1 VTRLASLTLHAEKL
15 HRDDVWAAV
24 ERLAQ
29 RAAGLG
35 ARLTF
40 FVHPFWALAAGADIA
55 TRVVRLAELGHEIGQ
70 HTHYYDA
77 RTGRVPG
84 HKAGDLD
91 PGNVVRRLEEDRAA
105 LERAGVPPR
114 GFVSGAWAFPEGL
127 AEWLAGHG
135 FTYDCSLRT
144 YAPPS
149 NASGMTPAAAPH
161 FLRDGLL
168 EVPTTAPLR
177 RAIGLLPGSARLGDL
192 AYRLVYCHDD
202 DLLDLRKRA
211 ALGYLLAILPFRG
224 WRLVSAGEIAQC
236 CREELM
242 RHG

>member
-1 VTRLASLTLHAEKL
+1 MTCLASLTLHAEKL
-15 HRDDVWAAV
+15 HRDDVWAVV

-29 RAAGLG
+29 RAADRG

-40 FVHPFWALAAGADIA
+40 FVHPFWALAAGVDV
-55 TRVVRLAELGHEIGQ
+55 TMRVVRLAELGHEIGQ

-77 RTGRVPG
+77 RTGRVPD

-105 LERAGVPPR
+105 LERAGVRPQ

-127 AEWLAGHG
+127 AEALAAHG
-135 FTYDCSLRT
+135 FVYDCSLRT

-177 RAIGLLPGSARLGDL
+177 RAIGLRPGSARLGDL

-202 DLLDLRKRA
+202 DLLDPRKRA
-211 ALGYLLAILPFRG
+211 ALGWLLATLPFRG
-224 WRLVSAGEIAQC
+224 WRLVPAGEIAER

>member
-1 VTRLASLTLHAEKL
+1 VTRLAALTLHAEKL

-24 ERLAQ
+24 ERVAQ
-29 RAAGLG
+29 QAAGRG

-40 FVHPFWALAAGADIA
+40 FVHPFWALAAGAGVA
-55 TRVVRLAELGHEIGQ
+55 ARVARLAELGHEIGQ

-105 LERAGVPPR
+105 LERAGVSPQ

-149 NASGMTPAAAPH
+149 NRPGTIRTTAPH
-161 FLRDGLL
+161 LLGDGLC

-177 RAIGLLPGSARLGDL
+177 RAVGLRPGSARLGDL
-192 AYRLVYCHDD
+192 TYQLVYCHDD
-202 DLLDLRKRA
+202 DLLDPRKRA
-211 ALGYLLAILPFRG
+211 ALGYLLATLPFRG
-224 WRLVSAGEIAQC
+224 WRLVSAGEIAEH